1 MKTKAQVAKYVFQ
14 CHFSDEDWQKVL
26 NYCRKHFGGG
36 RIRRSL
42 APLSESTYSQFLDWL
57 DNGYGVGDTV
67 RYGHTVGILG
77 AYTPDYA
84 CLAAYMSFEG
94 ELIEQRLEIPR
105 YKVIRPTEG
114 DRQKIHDKLKSMNM
128 AFSVSFGC
136 LTKVYQPD
144 NGDIVRITGCDFQ
157 TTGIYR
163 VTDGETLYFYAFVQ
177 GGGIVR
183 DYSVKAGLVTV
194 SRPTKTDVERLQ
206 VALAKGKL
214 EWLARHRMLKMV
226 ESARVSK
233 GERYWYLSETFSI
246 CSDVDMYTKRHDGRH
261 KNGNYFCAYGTAILF
276 AQKVKGLIKEIAG
289 VSLPPPG

>member
-1 MKTKAQVAKYVFQ
+1 MSFSVIFLMKTGKKFLTIVG
-14 CHFSDEDWQKVL
+14 
-26 NYCRKHFGGG
+26 N
-36 RIRRSL
+36 IL
-42 APLSESTYSQFLDWL
+42 AVG
-57 DNGYGVGDTV
+57 GYGGLWRPCQNQLTRNFLTGWTMGMAWVTPCAMGTLL
-67 RYGHTVGILG
+67 GFWG